1 MKQNRREQILAELRG
16 TTVQLD
22 QLRDLYGRR
31 LALYQEARAL
41 DPPIL
46 MEQLAAA
53 AGVTEVAITA
63 ALAKER
69 RRRAS

>member
-1 MKQNRREQILAELRG
+1 MKSRRDEILAELRK
-16 TTVQLD
+16 TTRQLATL
-22 QLRDLYGRR
+22 QDLYVRR
-31 LALYQEARAL
+31 IVLYQEARAL
-41 DPPIL
+41 DPPIK

-69 RRRAS
+69 RRQAS